1 MWQRLQQSYEVL
13 PVRRRWKSLSWIL
26 PSRVRVF
33 FILGSNWIIDFIF
46 VVVGGFCDRTLDR
59 NPVWQRLQQSY
70 EVLPVRRRW
79 KSLTWILP
87 SRVLV
92 FFKFWDRT
100 GFSTS
105 FFVVVG
111 GFCDP
116 LTRRLDS
123 IGRSRQTSANRK
135 QKRERRRLN
144 ALAPTQRSAPLL
156 FKRKTISL
164 AHVDNG
170 NPR

>member
-79 KSLTWILP
+79 KSLSWILP

-92 FFKFWDRT
+92 FFSILGSNWIFD
-100 GFSTS
+100 FI
-105 FFVVVG
+105 F
-111 GFCDP
+111 
-116 LTRRLDS
+116 RRRWRVLRSIDSPAGLDWPF
-123 IGRSRQTSANRK
+123 SANVGQSETK
-135 QKRERRRLN
+135 KRTTPVERSGADAAVRAFAFQEEDDFFGARR
-144 ALAPTQRSAPLL
+144 QR
-156 FKRKTISL
+156 
-164 AHVDNG
+164 
-170 NPR
+170 